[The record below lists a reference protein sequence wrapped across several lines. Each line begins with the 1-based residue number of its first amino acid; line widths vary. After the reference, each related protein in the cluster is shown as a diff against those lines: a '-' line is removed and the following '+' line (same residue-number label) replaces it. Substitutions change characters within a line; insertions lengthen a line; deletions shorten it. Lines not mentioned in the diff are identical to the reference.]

1 MRARG
6 WLLATAGLLAG
17 RAGAG
22 ELPSTLPV
30 VVVVGD
36 PADPSVPA
44 SLDWRSAG
52 DVPAW
57 PRTRAS
63 DLLRRIPGVAA
74 RDRQN
79 LAQDMQLTVR
89 GIGARTTFG
98 VRGIRIYV
106 DGIPATMPD
115 GQGQLS
121 HVPLSALGGVEV
133 LRGPFSALY
142 GNAAGGVVRFTSKP
156 PAARTEAGLSA
167 AVDGGARNLSLAWS
181 GPWRGGGD
189 DHGDG
194 DGRDDGGY
202 RVDAE
207 RLDADGYRRH
217 SQARRDVAQ
226 ARFTWRTAG
235 GSDIALAANRLDL
248 RADDPQGLTRAQAI
262 VDPRAASAGALAF
275 DTRKTVRQS
284 QVGLRLSRDWAGV
297 DSDPGADSGAAGGDG
312 WSMGAYAGTRRTWQ
326 MLSIPPRAQAAPGS
340 GGGVIDLD
348 RGYGGADLRGTWRA
362 SLAGRPLVFAAGLE
376 WQRSGEHRLGYEN
389 FAGDTLGAIGA
400 LRRDQHDTVTSR
412 DAFAELHWRFLPKW
426 RATLGV
432 RRSQVDFESRDD
444 YIAAGNPDDGGALGY
459 AFTTPVAGLLYLPT
473 GGLELYVD
481 AGRGFETP
489 SASELAYRPDGASGL
504 NAALK
509 PARTRSVEAGM
520 RLHRGAHRFGA
531 AVFDARTR
539 DELVVASN
547 RGGRSTYANAAST
560 RRSGV
565 ELSASG
571 PLASHWRYAFALTTL
586 AARNTAAFATCRA
599 PPCAVPDTTVA
610 AGTRIP
616 GTSARSGWAELRWSP
631 RTDTDVFVAGQG
643 NGRTWADD
651 RNTAYAPGF
660 ATFDAG
666 IERRWRA
673 GAWPLAVFA
682 RVENLLDRRTIGS
695 VIVNEGNGRYFEPAP
710 GRGIVLGMR
719 IGGAP

>member
-6 WLLATAGLLAG
+6 WLLAIAGLPAG
-17 RAGAG
+17 SAGAG

-44 SLDWRSAG
+44 SLDWRSAD

-79 LAQDMQLTVR
+79 LAQDVQLTVR
-89 GIGARTTFG
+89 GVGARTTFG
-98 VRGIRIYV
+98 VRGVRIYV

-156 PAARTEAGLSA
+156 PAARAGAGLSA
-167 AVDGGARNLSLAWS
+167 AVGGDARNLSLEWS
-181 GPWRGGGD
+181 GPWRGGG
-189 DHGDG
+189 
-194 DGRDDGGY
+194 DDGGY

-217 SQARRDVAQ
+217 SRARRDVAQ

-235 GSDIALAANRLDL
+235 GSDIALTANRLDL
-248 RADDPQGLTRAQAI
+248 HADDPQGLTRDQAI
-262 VDPRAASAGALAF
+262 AEPRAASTGALAF

-284 QVGLRLSRDWAGV
+284 QVGLRVSRD
-297 DSDPGADSGAAGGDG
+297 GADVDADADADAGSGGG
-312 WSMGAYAGTRRTWQ
+312 WSLGAYAGTRATWQ
-326 MLSIPPRAQAAPGS
+326 MLSVPSQAQAAPGS
-340 GGGVIDLD
+340 GGGVIDLERD
-348 RGYGGADLRGTWRA
+348 YGGVDLRGIWRA
-362 SLAGRPLVFAAGLE
+362 SFAGRPLVLAAGLE
-376 WQRSGEHRLGYEN
+376 WQRAGEHRLGYEN

-400 LRRDQHDTVTSR
+400 LRRDQHDTATSR

-432 RRSQVDFESRDD
+432 RRSQVDFDSRDD
-444 YIAAGNPDDGGALGY
+444 YIAAGNPDDSGALGY

-473 GGLELYVD
+473 EGLELYAD

-504 NAALK
+504 NAALR

-520 RLHRGAHRFGA
+520 RLHRGAHRFSA

-547 RGGRSTYANAAST
+547 QGGRSTYANAAST
-560 RRSGV
+560 RRSGM

-571 PLASHWRYAFALTTL
+571 PLASHWRYALAVTTL

-599 PPCAVPDTTVA
+599 PPCAVPDTTVV
-610 AGTRIP
+610 AGARIP

-631 RTDTDVFVAGQG
+631 RTGTDVFVAGQG
-643 NGRTWADD
+643 NSRTWADD
-651 RNTAYAPGF
+651 RNTTYAPGF

-666 IERRWRA
+666 VERRWRA
-673 GAWPLAVFA
+673 GAWALAVFA
-682 RVENLLDRRTIGS
+682 TVENVFDRRTIGS

-710 GRGIVLGMR
+710 GRGVFVGVR
-719 IGGAP
+719 VGGAP